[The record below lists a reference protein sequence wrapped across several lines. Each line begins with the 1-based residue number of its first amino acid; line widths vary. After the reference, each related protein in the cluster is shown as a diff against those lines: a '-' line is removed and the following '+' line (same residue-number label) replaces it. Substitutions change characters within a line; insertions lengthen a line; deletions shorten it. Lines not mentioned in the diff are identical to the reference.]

1 VKQLNSKQMDVL
13 SMAPAGSAGLDEST
27 GGGLV
32 GGSVTPADAEEV
44 LRGTLR
50 WENERAARVEA
61 ELRARIERLQPELTG
76 KRAQRQAQA
85 RTTAEHAAERNKGR
99 ARLREFRG
107 VDKP

>member
-1 VKQLNSKQMDVL
+1 MDVL
-13 SMAPAGSAGLDEST
+13 SRAPAGSAGLDEST

-32 GGSVTPADAEEV
+32 GGSVTPADACAAGEEV

-61 ELRARIERLQPELTG
+61 EPRARIERLQPELTG

-85 RTTAEHAAERNKGR
+85 CTTAEHAAERNKGR
-99 ARLREFRG
+99 ARLRELRG